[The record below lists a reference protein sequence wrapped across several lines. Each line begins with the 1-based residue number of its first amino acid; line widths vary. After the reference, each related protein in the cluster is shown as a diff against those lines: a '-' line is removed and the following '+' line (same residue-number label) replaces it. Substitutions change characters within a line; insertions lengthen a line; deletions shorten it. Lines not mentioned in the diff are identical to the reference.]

1 VQLQVEAGAMKR
13 MNSNKVAKNF
23 ELRNLLAQNFYLQKS
38 LWRFGICMKCTHDVL
53 HSCGLSD
60 AALVGWVMFAAPGQ
74 DILKGFN
81 PVLVQEHHSGG
92 PASIT
97 VVPR

>member
-1 VQLQVEAGAMKR
+1 
-13 MNSNKVAKNF
+13 
-23 ELRNLLAQNFYLQKS
+23 
-38 LWRFGICMKCTHDVL
+38 MKCSHDVL
-53 HSCGLSD
+53 HSCGLTD

-81 PVLVQEHHSGG
+81 PVVVQKHHSGG
-92 PASIT
+92 PALIT